1 MPKITLQPFDGQ
13 IASAATAMYTVPGE
27 TEAILRALTLVNSHP
42 TTTMTV
48 KVYIRKS
55 GSTGREIVHQEL
67 AAGSA
72 HHYGLP
78 QYMRAGAAILGTA
91 TSASVVDYWG
101 SVEEKVTI

>member
-13 IASAATAMYTVPGE
+13 IASAATAIYTVPGE
-27 TEAILRALTLVNSHP
+27 TEATLRALTLLNTHP

-48 KVYIRKS
+48 IVYIRKS
-55 GSTGREIVHQEL
+55 GSTRRQIVHQDL
-67 AAGSA
+67 APGSA

-78 QYMRAGAAILGTA
+78 QYMRAKDAILGTA
-91 TSASVVDYWG
+91 TSAGAVDYYG